1 VNSDPA
7 PLPDNFPHPLQIE
20 AWRKLGAS
28 GRSQLGMDLRR
39 QVRGWKLAALRQQ
52 HPAWSEERVQLELA
66 QLYLRGNT

>member
-1 VNSDPA
+1 
-7 PLPDNFPHPLQIE
+7 
-20 AWRKLGAS
+20 
-28 GRSQLGMDLRR
+28 MDLRR